1 MDDVNEQAAAEWKE
15 ATTSRERVKEI
26 LEQTTEYQTVSEIAD
41 RALTSEPTTRKYL
54 DELVEEGRGVTT
66 QDGRTTKY
74 KRDEGTL
81 VDERIAELRRT
92 TTQQELIEGIREMKE
107 EIRDYRDTYDVDSP
121 ETLALELEAGDPGW
135 GDVGRWRST
144 KQNLAIAKAALQ
156 VSEAHRTVEA

>member
-1 MDDVNEQAAAEWKE
+1 MTDINEQVAAEWKE
-15 ATTSRERVKEI
+15 ETTSRERIKDI

-74 KRDEGTL
+74 KRDEGAL

-92 TTQQELIEGIREMKE
+92 TTQQEIIQGIQEMKE
-107 EIRDYRDTYDVDSP
+107 EIHKYRDTYDVDSP
-121 ETLALELEAGDPGW
+121 EGLALELEAGESGW
-135 GDVGRWRST
+135 VDVGRWRST

-156 VSEAHRTVEA
+156 VDEAHRTVEA